1 MQSTGFSMNVFVIG
15 IGLIGGSMVLDI
27 KSNYPEATIYGIDTN
42 EEHIEKAI
50 ELGVVDQKATF
61 EDLEKADVVIISIPV
76 DVQLEVIPKV
86 LDLVSDNTLVMDVGS
101 TKEDICLAV
110 KDHAKRRNYLA
121 MHPIAGT
128 EFSGPTAAHT
138 GLFDQKTNIIC
149 EVEKTAFKLQE
160 KALEIFA
167 KLGMRIRYM
176 DPKSH
181 DKHIAYMS
189 HLSHISAFMLG
200 KTVIEKEKNERDIFD
215 MAGSGFA
222 STVRLAKSSP
232 AMWAPIFEQNKT
244 NVIET
249 LDKYIDNLQ
258 QFKELMIQNDFTEI
272 YNEME
277 STNHIKQ
284 ILNGIK

>member
-1 MQSTGFSMNVFVIG
+1 MNVFVIG

-27 KSNYPEATIYGIDTN
+27 KSKYPEATIYGIDKNKAHVN
-42 EEHIEKAI
+42 EAI
-50 ELGVVDQKATF
+50 ELGVVDKKATF
-61 EDLEKADVVIISIPV
+61 EDLKNADIVIVSIPV
-76 DVQLEVIPKV
+76 DVQLEIIPKV
-86 LDLVSDNTLVMDVGS
+86 LELISDKALVIDVGS
-101 TKEDICLAV
+101 TKEDVCLALAN
-110 KDHAKRRNYLA
+110 HPKRRNYLA
-121 MHPIAGT
+121 THPIAGT
-128 EFSGPTAAHT
+128 EFSGPSAAHN
-138 GLFDQKTNIIC
+138 GLFDGKTNIIC

-160 KALEIFA
+160 KALDIFS

-189 HLSHISAFMLG
+189 HLSHISSFMLG

-215 MAGSGFA
+215 MAGSGFE

-232 AMWAPIFEQNKT
+232 AMWTPIFEQNKT

-249 LDKYIDNLQ
+249 LEEYISNLQ
-258 QFKELMIQNDFTEI
+258 QFKELMIQNDFAEI